1 MNPLQSTQHSIT
13 TPLISGGRPLDAVG
27 PQAQQSHPK
36 RISPSQLSPGAHQAL
51 KRISANAEHQ
61 RIASLVRNALQDGT
75 LQFQSSND
83 KQVTYKAPVCLPADT
98 STDTDTDTDTVRTER
113 LINNELTVQAR
124 LNDQS
129 EYDIVSAHLHGSSRS
144 ISFDVPS
151 PPPAHGSA
159 SSALSERTHLGMS
172 RVLSQDAVDGS
183 GLESPLLSSRAHS
196 RPPSQ
201 PEPVHIGSVRRDSGS
216 LVSDNPVVH
225 ALLAF
230 AQADQAFPPQAA
242 SIDGVQLEMR
252 PTRDIE
258 KALEE
263 FKGAFTVEKAQLMSG
278 ANSSERV
285 DEDVNADIHIPLL
298 LKAIERGASAF
309 GPNASI
315 GQNSAKAFLAS
326 CAPKITSNDD
336 FLSEFINQKLKGNG
350 DLQVRL
356 GAQELLH
363 VATKKEFQLG
373 GLVGSIGVSSI
384 LGSAWELGAS
394 ELLKNAI
401 FGKNFSPSQYALQ
414 LAGID
419 SVPPLIIESLDT
431 MCVLAIIKGMKGE
444 EWSMSDLLPKA
455 LKAGAISSVVSF
467 PNNVLQYAGFKSRVG
482 DLAANSVAT
491 EAAIF
496 GTASGI
502 PPEVKES
509 EELMRA
515 GLFQSMKDG
524 VMAHPGE
531 GVDTKE
537 TIERM
542 TRHALDIAPG
552 ESTAVKSM
560 GLASIV
566 GMIPL
571 IASNKATGLLSEQV
585 LRIFRSAVFN
595 PIEAIALNALAL
607 GGRVNVPGLFDSDN
621 AKHARVVQTIL
632 ARASQQM
639 EAGDRNISAEE
650 LHQMLAPR
658 SEFLR
663 HVGSAIVNGMNASF
677 EAIPALVR
685 KLGYGE
691 APLAE
696 RIPYQDLAVPDTP
709 RQHAPE
715 S

>member
-1 MNPLQSTQHSIT
+1 MNPLRSIQHNIA
-13 TPLISGGRPLDAVG
+13 TPPISGGQPLDAVG

-36 RISPSQLSPGAHQAL
+36 RISPSQLSQSAHQAL
-51 KRISANAEHQ
+51 ERLSANAEHQ
-61 RIASLVRNALQDGT
+61 RLASLVRNALQDGT
-75 LQFQSSND
+75 FQFQSSNHT
-83 KQVTYKAPVCLPADT
+83 QVTYKASICLPA
-98 STDTDTDTDTVRTER
+98 DTDTVRTDH
-113 LINNELTVQAR
+113 LINNELTVQAQ

-129 EYDIVSAHLHGSSRS
+129 EYDIVSAHLHGSSKA

-159 SSALSERTHLGMS
+159 SSVLSERTHLGMS
-172 RVLSQDAVDGS
+172 RVLSQDAVDS
-183 GLESPLLSSRAHS
+183 SSLETQLLSSPDHS

-201 PEPVHIGSVRRDSGS
+201 PKPVHIGSVRRDSGN
-216 LVSDNPVVH
+216 LVSDNPVVQ
-225 ALLAF
+225 ALLSF

-242 SIDGVQLEMR
+242 SIAGVQLEMR
-252 PTRDIE
+252 PRRDIE

-298 LKAIERGASAF
+298 LKAIERGAAAF

-336 FLSEFINQKLKGNG
+336 VLSEFINQKLKGDD

-373 GLVGSIGVSSI
+373 GLAGSIGVSSI

-419 SVPPLIIESLDT
+419 SVPPLIIESMDT

-482 DLAANSVAT
+482 DLAANSVTT
-491 EAAIF
+491 EGAIF
-496 GTASGI
+496 GAASGI

-531 GVDTKE
+531 GVDTKK

-632 ARASQQM
+632 ARASQHM
-639 EAGDRNISAEE
+639 EAGDRDISAEE

-685 KLGYGE
+685 KLGYGQ

-696 RIPYQDLAVPDTP
+696 RIPYQDLAMPDML
-709 RQHAPE
+709 RQPE
-715 S
+715 P

>member
-1 MNPLQSTQHSIT
+1 M
-13 TPLISGGRPLDAVG
+13 
-27 PQAQQSHPK
+27 
-36 RISPSQLSPGAHQAL
+36 
-51 KRISANAEHQ
+51 
-61 RIASLVRNALQDGT
+61 
-75 LQFQSSND
+75 
-83 KQVTYKAPVCLPADT
+83 
-98 STDTDTDTDTVRTER
+98 
-113 LINNELTVQAR
+113 
-124 LNDQS
+124 
-129 EYDIVSAHLHGSSRS
+129 
-144 ISFDVPS
+144 
-151 PPPAHGSA
+151 
-159 SSALSERTHLGMS
+159 
-172 RVLSQDAVDGS
+172 
-183 GLESPLLSSRAHS
+183 
-196 RPPSQ
+196 
-201 PEPVHIGSVRRDSGS
+201 
-216 LVSDNPVVH
+216 H

-242 SIDGVQLEMR
+242 SIAGVQLEMR
-252 PTRDIE
+252 PRRDIE

-278 ANSSERV
+278 ANSSSERV

-298 LKAIERGASAF
+298 LKAIERGLRHLVQTHRSARIARKRF
-309 GPNASI
+309 SLHVLPRSRPMMI
-315 GQNSAKAFLAS
+315 SSPSSSTRNSRGTTIFRFA
-326 CAPKITSNDD
+326 
-336 FLSEFINQKLKGNG
+336 
-350 DLQVRL
+350 L

-373 GLVGSIGVSSI
+373 GLAGSIGVSSI

-419 SVPPLIIESLDT
+419 SVPPLMIESMDT

-482 DLAANSVAT
+482 DLAANSVTT

-496 GTASGI
+496 GAASGI

-650 LHQMLAPR
+650 LHQMLAP
-658 SEFLR
+658 
-663 HVGSAIVNGMNASF
+663 GASSC
-677 EAIPALVR
+677 VMW
-685 KLGYGE
+685 
-691 APLAE
+691 
-696 RIPYQDLAVPDTP
+696 DL
-709 RQHAPE
+709 
-715 S
+715 